1 MAFFKGQEIYS
12 IDNKGRVN
20 IPAKMRRVI
29 SPEANDTFTVTR
41 GLEKCIELYPLDEW
55 RIYEERFEKLNQYDP
70 KNRFFLRKILMWSEE
85 VSLDGQQRISIPK
98 KLIEFAGIEGKVL
111 IVGMGNHMELWNP
124 EEFEKYIDSHDE
136 SYEDVASKVM
146 VEEDEE

>member
-12 IDNKGRVN
+12 VDNKGRVN
-20 IPAKMRRVI
+20 IPAKMRKVI

-41 GLEKCIELYPLDEW
+41 GIEKCIEVYPLDEW
-55 RIYEERFEKLNQYDP
+55 KIYEERFEKLNHYDP

-85 VSLDGQQRISIPK
+85 TSLDGQQRISIPK
-98 KLIEFAGIEGKVL
+98 KLIEFAGIKNKVL
-111 IVGMGNHMELWNP
+111 IVGMGNHIELWDP
-124 EEFEKYIDSHDE
+124 DEFDKYLGSHEE

-146 VEEDEE
+146 VTSE